1 MERYICIHAHF
12 YQPPRENPWLEAI
25 EIQDSA
31 YPYHDWNER
40 ITAEC
45 YASNSASRNL
55 DGEGRILDIVSNYSR
70 ISFNFGPTLL
80 SWLETNS
87 PETYQAILDSDKESI
102 AWRSGHGNALA
113 QVYNHIIMPLANTRD
128 KGTQV
133 LWGIKDFEYRFKR
146 FPEGMWLAETAVD
159 IETLEILAEKG
170 IKFTILEPGQ
180 AAKTRKIGFGK
191 WKDVSSA
198 KIDPTM
204 PYQCRLPSGRAI
216 TIFFYDGPISQAVA
230 FEYLLNRGEDFANRL
245 LSGFSDARQWPQILH
260 IATDGETYGHHHK
273 FGDMA
278 LAYALNYIESNGM
291 ARLTNY
297 GEYLEKHPPTHE
309 VQIFENSSWSCVHGI
324 ERWRDNCGCHSGSH
338 PAWKQEWRKPL
349 REALDWLRDRLAFIY
364 EHIAS
369 TYLKDPWIARDE
381 YIDMIIDRS
390 EENTKRFF
398 EKHAT
403 KIFSPEERS
412 NVLKLLEMQRHAL
425 LMYTSCGWF
434 FDDISGI
441 ETIQVIQYAGRAI
454 QLSEELFKESL
465 EDAFKLRLSQAK
477 SNLSQHQDGSR
488 IYENFVK
495 PAMIDLMKVG
505 AHYAVSSLFEDYIDE
520 TTIYSYLVTRED
532 YQKMEA
538 GNIQLAI
545 GRILVSSKITEESER
560 ISFCILHFGSHALN
574 GGVHSFSEH
583 GPYQKTKDAIITTFE
598 KGDFMDI
605 VRIMDNYF
613 GMHSYSLID
622 LFRDQQQAILNL
634 LMSKTLEDLETT
646 YRHMFE
652 NNKILMSFLK
662 ETGMPVPV
670 RRVFLP
676 ASEVTLNFDIKK
688 AFQEDV
694 IDTGKI
700 QNLIQDVQK
709 WNVSLDLID
718 IEFSA
723 RRKLEELME
732 GFSQNPFDLALLL
745 DIQKRV
751 ELLKL
756 LPVEINLWQTQNIY
770 YKMATTAYG
779 EFLSKANAGSA
790 DAKKWID
797 IFKHVGDMLFFS
809 IPSVLPEN

>member
-25 EIQDSA
+25 EIQDSS
-31 YPYHDWNER
+31 YPYHDWNAK

-55 DGEGRILDIVSNYSR
+55 DGEGRIFNIVSNYSR

-80 SWLETNS
+80 SWIETNS
-87 PETYQAILDSDKESI
+87 PETYQAILDSDKQSI
-102 AWRSGHGNALA
+102 EWRSGHGNALA

-128 KGTQV
+128 KHTQV
-133 LWGIKDFEYRFKR
+133 LWGVKDFEYRFKR

-159 IETLEILAEKG
+159 IETLEILAEMG
-170 IKFTILEPGQ
+170 IKFTILSPGQ
-180 AAKTRKIGFGK
+180 ASKTRKIGFGK
-191 WKDVSSA
+191 WKDVSGSR
-198 KIDPTM
+198 IDPTM
-204 PYQCRLPSGRAI
+204 PYQCRLPSGRTI
-216 TIFFYDGPISQAVA
+216 TIFFYDGPISHAVA
-230 FEYLLNRGEDFANRL
+230 FEDLLNRGEDFANRL

-260 IATDGETYGHHHK
+260 IATDGETYGHHHR

-324 ERWRDNCGCHSGSH
+324 ERWRDNCGCNSGGNLG
-338 PAWKQEWRKPL
+338 WNQEWRKPL
-349 REALDWLRDRLAFIY
+349 RESFDWLRDRLAFIY
-364 EHIAS
+364 EHMAAEF
-369 TYLKDPWIARDE
+369 LKDPWMARNE
-381 YIDMIIDRS
+381 YIDMILDRS
-390 EENTKRFF
+390 EENTQRFF
-398 EKHAT
+398 NKHAGRE
-403 KIFSPEERS
+403 FSLEERI

-434 FDDISGI
+434 FDDLSGI
-441 ETIQVIQYAGRAI
+441 ETVQVIQYAGRAI
-454 QLSEELFKESL
+454 QLSEELFKEAL
-465 EDAFKLRLSQAK
+465 EDAFKMRLSQAK
-477 SNLSQHQDGSR
+477 SNVSQHQDGSK

-505 AHYAVSSLFEDYIDE
+505 AHYAVSSLFEDYVEE

-532 YQKMEA
+532 YQKIEA

-545 GRILVSSKITEESER
+545 GRILVSSKITMESER
-560 ISFCILHFGSHALN
+560 FSFCILHFGSHALN
-574 GGVHSFSEH
+574 GGVHTFIDHEA
-583 GPYQKTKDAIITTFE
+583 YQKTKDAIITTFE

-622 LFRDQQQAILNL
+622 LFRDQQRTILNL
-634 LMSKTLEDLETT
+634 LISKTLEDLETT

-652 NNKILMSFLK
+652 NNKILMSFLQ

-688 AFQEDV
+688 AFQEDI
-694 IDTGKI
+694 IDTTRI
-700 QNLIQDVQK
+700 QNLIQDLQK
-709 WNVSLDLID
+709 WDVSLDLID
-718 IEFSA
+718 IEFTA
-723 RRKLEELME
+723 MRKLEELME
-732 GFSQNPFDLALLL
+732 RFSQNPSNLALLF

-756 LPVEINLWQTQNIY
+756 LPVEFNFWQTQNIY
-770 YKMATTAYG
+770 YKMAKTAYG
-779 EFLSKANAGSA
+779 KFRTKAKAGDE
-790 DAKKWID
+790 DAKKWIG
-797 IFKHVGDMLFFS
+797 IFKHIGEMLFFN
-809 IPSVLPEN
+809 ILLVLPEN

>member
-1 MERYICIHAHF
+1 MEHYICIHAHF

-25 EIQDSA
+25 EIQDSS
-31 YPYHDWNER
+31 YPYHDWNEK

-55 DGEGRILDIVSNYSR
+55 DGEGYILDIVSNYSR

-87 PETYQAILDSDKESI
+87 PETYQAILDSDKQSI
-102 AWRSGHGNALA
+102 EWRSGHGNALS
-113 QVYNHIIMPLANTRD
+113 QVYNHIIMPLANARD
-128 KGTQV
+128 KRTQI

-159 IETLEILAEKG
+159 IETLEILAEMG

-191 WKDVSSA
+191 WKDVSGA

-204 PYQCRLPSGRAI
+204 PYQCRLPSGHTI

-260 IATDGETYGHHHK
+260 IATDGETYGHHHR

-309 VQIFENSSWSCVHGI
+309 VQIFENSSWSCIHGI
-324 ERWRDNCGCHSGSH
+324 ERWRDNCGCHSGGH
-338 PAWKQEWRKPL
+338 PGWSQEWRKPL
-349 REALDWLRDRLAFIY
+349 REAFDWLRDRLAFIY
-364 EHIAS
+364 EHMAAEF
-369 TYLKDPWIARDE
+369 LKDPWIARNE
-381 YIDMIIDRS
+381 YIDMILDRS

-398 EKHAT
+398 KKHAAKEYSLEE
-403 KIFSPEERS
+403 KI

-434 FDDISGI
+434 FDDLSGI
-441 ETIQVIQYAGRAI
+441 ETVQVIQYAGRAI
-454 QLSEELFKESL
+454 QLSEELFKERL
-465 EDAFKLRLSQAK
+465 EDAFKMRLSLAK
-477 SNLSQHQDGSR
+477 SNVPQHQDGSR

-505 AHYAVSSLFEDYIDE
+505 AHYAVSSLFEDYVEE

-532 YQKMEA
+532 YQKIEA

-545 GRILVSSKITEESER
+545 GRIFVSSKITEESER

-574 GGVHSFSEH
+574 GGVHTFIDHEA
-583 GPYQKTKDAIITTFE
+583 YQKTKDAIITTFE

-622 LFRDQQQAILNL
+622 LFRDQQRTILNL
-634 LMSKTLEDLETT
+634 LISKTLEDLETT

-652 NNKILMSFLK
+652 NNKILMSFLQ

-694 IDTGKI
+694 IDAVKI
-700 QNLIQDVQK
+700 QNLIQDIQK

-723 RRKLEELME
+723 MSKLEELME
-732 GFSQNPFDLALLL
+732 GFSQNPSDLALLL

-756 LPVEINLWQTQNIY
+756 LPVEIKFWQAQNIY
-770 YKMATTAYG
+770 YKMVKTVYRD
-779 EFLSKANAGSA
+779 FLSKAKSGDG

-797 IFKHVGDMLFFS
+797 IFKNIGEMLFFS
-809 IPSVLPEN
+809 IPTLLPEN